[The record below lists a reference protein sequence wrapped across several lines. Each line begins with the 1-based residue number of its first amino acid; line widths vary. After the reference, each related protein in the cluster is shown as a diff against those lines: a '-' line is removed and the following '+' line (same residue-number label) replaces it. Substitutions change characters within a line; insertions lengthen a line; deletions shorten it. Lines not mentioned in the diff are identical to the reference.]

1 MKTYVC
7 DDHPVP
13 NLSMTFLQIILKRSK
28 LIQKTVFVYT
38 IAFLTFS
45 CSSEDSRYKPDEYF
59 TSGQME
65 AIKLQ
70 LVLKTCKKPEG
81 VFTMPEI
88 EAYYQEEAK
97 TYQWHFAH
105 ESEKGYYFLISR
117 PAPSLYGKRS
127 AIGGFFSTP
136 DNMQI
141 RGFKEIFHTFKMKP
155 EELEERGGILFEKM
169 VNGQDLTPY
178 FHSRAKDK
186 EGWIEFPDDLNY
198 YDSTSQSWK
207 MRVDSVNQ

>member
-1 MKTYVC
+1 M
-7 DDHPVP
+7 
-13 NLSMTFLQIILKRSK
+13 ILKRFQPIQLSTF
-28 LIQKTVFVYT
+28 LI
-38 IAFLTFS
+38 FLAVSLLS
-45 CSSEDSRYKPDEYF
+45 CSSEDSRYKPEDYF

-70 LVLKTCKKPEG
+70 LVLRTCKKPESNLS
-81 VFTMPEI
+81 MPEI

-105 ESEKGYYFLISR
+105 ETDKGFFFLISR

-141 RGFKEIFHTFKMKP
+141 HGFKEIFHTFKMKP
-155 EELEERGGILFEKM
+155 DELVKRGGILFEKM
-169 VNGQDLTPY
+169 VNGQDLRPY
-178 FHSRAKDK
+178 YHSRAKDQ
-186 EGWIEFPDDLNY
+186 EGWIEFPDNLNY

-207 MRVDSVNQ
+207 MGVDSVR

>member
-1 MKTYVC
+1 MYVC
-7 DDHPVP
+7 SLQIVS
-13 NLSMTFLQIILKRSK
+13 NLSMTFLPMHFKRFK
-28 LIQKTVFVYT
+28 LIQKSVFVFA
-38 IAFLTFS
+38 IALASFA
-45 CSSEDSRYKPDEYF
+45 CSNEDSRYKPEEYF

-81 VFTMPEI
+81 VLTMPEI
-88 EAYYQEEAK
+88 EAYYQEEGK

-105 ESEKGYYFLISR
+105 ETDKGFYFLISR

-127 AIGGFFSTP
+127 AIGGFFTTP
-136 DNMQI
+136 DHMQI

-155 EELEERGGILFEKM
+155 DELMKNGGILFEKM
-169 VNGQDLTPY
+169 VNGQDLRPY
-178 FHSRAKDK
+178 YHSRAKDK

-207 MRVDSVNQ
+207 MRLDAGR

>member
-1 MKTYVC
+1 M
-7 DDHPVP
+7 
-13 NLSMTFLQIILKRSK
+13 ILKRFEP
-28 LIQKTVFVYT
+28 IQLSILLFILAVSFW
-38 IAFLTFS
+38 S
-45 CSSEDSRYKPDEYF
+45 CSGEDSRYKPEDYF

-81 VFTMPEI
+81 NLTMPEI

-105 ESEKGYYFLISR
+105 ETDKGFYFLISR

-136 DNMQI
+136 DHMQI

-155 EELEERGGILFEKM
+155 AELIKNGGVLFEKM
-169 VNGQDLTPY
+169 VNGQDLRPFY
-178 FHSRAKDK
+178 HSRAKDK
-186 EGWIEFPDDLNY
+186 EGWIEFPDELNY

-207 MRVDSVNQ
+207 TGINPVR